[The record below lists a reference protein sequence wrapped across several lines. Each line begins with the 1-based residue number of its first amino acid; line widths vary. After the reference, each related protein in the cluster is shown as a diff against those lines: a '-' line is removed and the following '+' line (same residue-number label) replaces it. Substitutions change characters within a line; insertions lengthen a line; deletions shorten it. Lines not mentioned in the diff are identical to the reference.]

1 MDLLDFPL
9 LAMTVGDRWCLG
21 IGDPS
26 LGGWLTVAAYLIASV
41 LCWRCAVKAAGRD
54 GGARVVWCLLA
65 ALLLVMGVNKQ
76 LDLQSWVTQVG
87 SDTVRAHGWP
97 KRVVQM
103 WFIAGVAVA
112 GPAVLGLALWL
123 ARRSLRQLALALV
136 GVLFLVCFVMVRA
149 VSFHAIDH
157 MLGTRFAGAKLNWI
171 LELCGIGCV
180 ALCAWLN
187 LRRRAVYSEKTVCAA
202 PGGRLSA

>member
-1 MDLLDFPL
+1 MDLFASLL
-9 LAMTVGDRWCLG
+9 LATTVDDRWRPG

-26 LGGWLTVAAYLIASV
+26 LMGWLTVAAYLIAGV
-41 LCWRCAVKAAGRD
+41 LCWRCAVKAAAHD
-54 GGARVVWCLLA
+54 GGTRAVWFLLA
-65 ALLLVMGVNKQ
+65 VVLLVMGVNKQ

-87 SDTVRAHGWP
+87 RDTVKAYGWP
-97 KRVVQM
+97 KRAAQM

-112 GPAVLGLALWL
+112 GPVVLGSVLWL
-123 ARRSLRQLALALV
+123 ARRSLRQLALALA
-136 GVLFLVCFVMVRA
+136 GVLFLICFVMVRA

-157 MLGTRFAGAKLNWI
+157 MLGTRFAGAKLNWV

-187 LRRRAVYSEKTVCAA
+187 LRRRAVCSEKTV
-202 PGGRLSA
+202 